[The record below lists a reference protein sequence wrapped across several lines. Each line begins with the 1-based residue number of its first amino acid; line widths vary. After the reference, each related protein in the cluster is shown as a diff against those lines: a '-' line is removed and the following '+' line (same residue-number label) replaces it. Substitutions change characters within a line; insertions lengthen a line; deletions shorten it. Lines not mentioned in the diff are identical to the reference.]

1 MKQNI
6 TVVIPFYQQQPG
18 LLARALHSVT
28 AQQVDATLRVVVVDD
43 ESPVPA
49 QDDIKQAVASGLNV
63 TVIRQRNAGP
73 GAARNAAL
81 NTVGG
86 AGDLVAFLDSDDMW
100 RPQHLARALRALDAG
115 HDVYFSNFMQLD
127 AAKPAF
133 ERAGR
138 LAGVEHAAE
147 HVAIDEGDG
156 LWSYRGDMI
165 TQVVVGNLIGTPTV
179 VYRPQRF
186 PKHRF
191 RTEYRRAGEDY
202 LFWLGL
208 AALGAK
214 FCFGTV
220 PMVDCGRGVNV
231 YSGSGWGTD
240 GFARRLFDERAY
252 RVACERDFALS
263 PRAQTHVVNEKRRLA
278 KAFSA
283 DLLHRL
289 RHRKPV
295 DWQLV
300 RAYWL
305 ARWRRR
311 PGA

>member
-1 MKQNI
+1 MPVI
-6 TVVIPFYQQQPG
+6 AVVIPYFQREPG
-18 LLARALHSVT
+18 LLAGALRSVA
-28 AQQVDATLRVVVVDD
+28 AQDVDAQLRVVVVDD

-49 QDDIKQAVASGLNV
+49 QDDVERAAVSGLNV
-63 TVIRQRNAGP
+63 SVIRQPNAGP
-73 GAARNAAL
+73 GAARNTAIDA
-81 NTVGG
+81 VGDNV
-86 AGDLVAFLDSDDMW
+86 DLVAFLDSDDVW
-100 RPQHLARALRALDAG
+100 RPQHLRRALRALDAG

-127 AAKPAF
+127 AVKPAF

-138 LAGVEHAAE
+138 LDDAE
-147 HVAIDEGDG
+147 HVAIDEAEG

-165 TQVVVGNLIGTPTV
+165 TQVIVGNLIGTPTV

-186 PKHRF
+186 PQHRF
-191 RTEYRRAGEDY
+191 RAEYRRAGEDY

-214 FCFGTV
+214 FCFGTL

-252 RVACERDFALS
+252 RVACERDYALL
-263 PRAQTHVVNEKRRLA
+263 PRAQAHVGHEKRRLA

-283 DLLHRL
+283 DMLHRL
-289 RHRKPV
+289 RHGKPV
-295 DWQLV
+295 DWGLV
-300 RAYWL
+300 KAYWS
-305 ARWRRR
+305 ARWRQR
-311 PGA
+311 PVP

>member
-1 MKQNI
+1 MKPKI

-18 LLARALHSVT
+18 LLVKALQSIA
-28 AQQVDATLRVVVVDD
+28 AQQVDATLHVVVVDD

-49 QDDIKQAVASGLNV
+49 QDDVERAALSGLNV

-81 NTVGG
+81 DAVGG
-86 AGDLVAFLDSDDMW
+86 AGDLVAFLDSDDTW
-100 RPQHLARALRALDAG
+100 RPQHLSRALRALDAG

-138 LAGVEHAAE
+138 LADVEHAAE
-147 HVAIDEGDG
+147 HVAIDQSEG

-186 PKHRF
+186 AQHRF

-214 FCFGTV
+214 FCFGTR

-263 PRAQTHVVNEKRRLA
+263 PRAQAHVTHEKRRLA

-295 DWQLV
+295 DWGLV
-300 RAYWL
+300 KAYWL
-305 ARWRRR
+305 ARFVRRSS
-311 PGA
+311 A